1 MECTLN
7 CNSTSP
13 LPVYRAEAGYL
24 DFNSSVNFET
34 FGQKLTLSFEVLNL
48 ADEEEYSFNGFEN
61 RAYVYNAP
69 GRTFLLGLRGQ
80 F

>member
-1 MECTLN
+1 
-7 CNSTSP
+7 
-13 LPVYRAEAGYL
+13 
-24 DFNSSVNFET
+24 VNFET

-48 ADEEEYSFNGFEN
+48 TDEEEYSFAGYEN